1 MRKGTHTLIVYCKSM
16 SVTYFRG
23 GFISFATFRDFIH
36 FRGMETT
43 SPKNKTST
51 GWGGFE
57 PVNRTVMDAFNH
69 ASYFPKEPEIGFG
82 TGSRYYFEFNIML
95 SF

>member
-1 MRKGTHTLIVYCKSM
+1 
-16 SVTYFRG
+16 
-23 GFISFATFRDFIH
+23 
-36 FRGMETT
+36 METT

-82 TGSRYYFEFNIML
+82 TGSRYSLILYF
-95 SF
+95 